1 MRLRSKPSTA
11 QCNLDQYTYFLL
23 SEPKYTGC
31 CRLAEILE
39 ISRHSTNRFL
49 LREQYEPID
58 LFREVQGNLNLIG
71 GVLSGDDTVIEK
83 HYSQVGKAHLINYYW
98 SGKHQ
103 KAIKGINL
111 ITLYYTDYDG
121 KSMPINYRLYDPL
134 DNKTKNDYLREMIV
148 EVIKWGVKP
157 STITTDCWYSSKEN
171 LRFFRDKELNFQ
183 VGIAKN
189 RQVKVE
195 GGKYQRVEELEI
207 PNNGLIVIIKKFGKV
222 KIFKRTF
229 KHGSCRYYAT
239 FLYDESKL
247 MDWKRDDF
255 RELQTIH
262 WGIECYH
269 RALKQLCGLSK
280 FQVRTT
286 KAIVTHIFC
295 SLRAFCQ
302 LELMRIKATIESWY
316 SLQREL
322 SLKVAREF
330 ILEQLSPTNSLTA

>member
-1 MRLRSKPSTA
+1 M
-11 QCNLDQYTYFLL
+11 L

-157 STITTDCWYSSKEN
+157 STITTDCWYYSKEN

-207 PNNGLIVIIKKFGKV
+207 PNNGLIVIIKEFGKV

-239 FLYDESKL
+239 FLYD
-247 MDWKRDDF
+247 
-255 RELQTIH
+255 
-262 WGIECYH
+262 GN
-269 RALKQLCGLSK
+269 
-280 FQVRTT
+280 
-286 KAIVTHIFC
+286 C
-295 SLRAFCQ
+295 SPQ
-302 LELMRIKATIESWY
+302 
-316 SLQREL
+316 
-322 SLKVAREF
+322 
-330 ILEQLSPTNSLTA
+330 